1 MAMILM
7 RGHGSCGDPVVAFHK
22 GETMKSAKSILY
34 GATALALAIGSATAG
49 DPAETISESM
59 SMDDS
64 MTSVSQMYEVDE
76 DRDGRTDRLLMLE
89 QSDSLA

>member
-1 MAMILM
+1 
-7 RGHGSCGDPVVAFHK
+7 
-22 GETMKSAKSILY
+22 MKRAKSILF
-34 GATALALAIGSATAG
+34 GATALAVAIGSATAR
-49 DPAETISESM
+49 DPADTLSESM

-64 MTSVSQMYEVDE
+64 MTTASQMYEVDE

>member
-1 MAMILM
+1 
-7 RGHGSCGDPVVAFHK
+7 
-22 GETMKSAKSILY
+22 MKSAKSILY

-49 DPAETISESM
+49 DPAEAISESM

-64 MTSVSQMYEVDE
+64 MASASQMYEVDE

>member
-1 MAMILM
+1 
-7 RGHGSCGDPVVAFHK
+7 
-22 GETMKSAKSILY
+22 MKPAKSILY
-34 GATALALAIGSATAG
+34 GATALTVAIGSATAG
-49 DPAETISESM
+49 DPADTLSESM

-64 MTSVSQMYEVDE
+64 MTTASQMYEVDE

>member
-1 MAMILM
+1 
-7 RGHGSCGDPVVAFHK
+7 
-22 GETMKSAKSILY
+22 MKTAKSILY
-34 GATALALAIGSATAG
+34 GATALAFAIGSATAEPFA
-49 DPAETISESM
+49 DTPTESM

-64 MTSVSQMYEVDE
+64 MTNASQMYEVDE